1 MTIEGAPHLKD
12 EHLPV
17 FDCANKCGAIGKRF
31 IAPEGHIEMMAAVQP
46 YLSGAISKTV
56 NMPGEATVEDI
67 EKIYMEAWKLGL
79 KAIAIY
85 RDGSKLTQPLNSK
98 KDKEKVEKEIQK
110 EIIIEYRP
118 VRKRLP
124 KQRTSITRKVV
135 IGGHKMFLTVGLYE
149 DNKPGE
155 LFIIMNQQGSFAAGM
170 ADSFAKMV
178 SVGLQYGVP
187 IETIVSQLRHMRF
200 QPMGFT
206 GDSDISNA
214 ASLPDFIAQW
224 FEKMFLTGG
233 LQAVQ
238 LPFTGDKIEDKE
250 DAVFGQ
256 DEKLKTKLEAE
267 KVAKQIDEEEKSL
280 KASSLF
286 KEGMGFS
293 GEMCSECGLATMVQ
307 NGHCLKCVNC
317 GATTGCS

>member
-1 MTIEGAPHLKD
+1 
-12 EHLPV
+12 
-17 FDCANKCGAIGKRF
+17 
-31 IAPEGHIEMMAAVQP
+31 MMAAVQP

-56 NMPGEATVEDI
+56 NMPGEATKEDI
-67 EKIYMEAWKLGL
+67 ERIYMEAWKLGI

-98 KDKEKVEKEIQK
+98 KDKEKEEKEVQR
-110 EIIIEYRP
+110 EIVIEYRP

-233 LQAVQ
+233 LQAVE
-238 LPFTGDKIEDKE
+238 LPFTGNAIQDNEDVVK
-250 DAVFGQ
+250 Q
-256 DEKLKTKLEAE
+256 QKLAKH
-267 KVAKQIDEEEKSL
+267 VAKEVDEEEKSL
-280 KASSLF
+280 KATSLF